1 MLEKLRDVRLRY
13 DEVNRRLQDPATVSD
28 NKLFRDLMR
37 EYKNLT
43 PLIEAM
49 DEYEQAEEACREAK
63 ELLDEGGLEP
73 DFKEMVQQLSLI
85 HI

>member
-37 EYKNLT
+37 NT
-43 PLIEAM
+43 RISRP
-49 DEYEQAEEACREAK
+49 
-63 ELLDEGGLEP
+63 
-73 DFKEMVQQLSLI
+73 
-85 HI
+85 

>member
-49 DEYEQAEEACREAK
+49 DDTSRPKKPAGRRRSCWTKAAWSRTLRKWY
-63 ELLDEGGLEP
+63 
-73 DFKEMVQQLSLI
+73 SSS
-85 HI
+85 